1 MSVFA
6 RCAAC
11 RADNQ
16 LGHEFCRKCGA
27 VLTDCKYIVQ
37 VAQGGQNIRRSF
49 GALVDAYREE
59 VELLKAAPRVKR
71 GRPKKQARDSDVG
84 AKSKRPTTAPTLLE
98 GVRTQQAGCPRLRD
112 VWNRYAL
119 RALPALKEPRFNDSL
134 WRIHV
139 GPALGD
145 RPLVSI
151 RPTDIEDFMDH
162 LRQKRI
168 TGAWNNRKKKG
179 QPLSMQRILHAVR
192 LVRRLFNYAAQ
203 CDMWDGPNPVSRLR
217 LPKFDNEIVRMLSK
231 AQAGQLLKVL
241 GDWPNR
247 PAALAFKMC
256 LLTGKR
262 AGEVFGLEWSQVDLD
277 RGFVR
282 FNIKSIVRGAGQ
294 TLPISQAVREI
305 LEDALRYQA
314 PGVSHVFATNQGKR
328 IHYGAIWPRVR
339 KRAGLPGDFRVHDLR
354 HAFASE
360 LVSNGCD
367 LFLVQKLLGH
377 KSPAMTMR
385 YAHMADDALRRG
397 LAMAEAAFLGTK

>member
-16 LGHEFCRKCGA
+16 LEQEYCRKCGA
-27 VLTDCKYIVQ
+27 VLTGCKFIVQ

-49 GALVDAYREE
+49 AALVDAYRVE
-59 VELLKAAPRVKR
+59 VELLKAAPRAKR
-71 GRPKKQARDSDVG
+71 GRPKKQARDSAVG
-84 AKSKRPTTAPTLLE
+84 AKPKRTTTAPTLPE
-98 GVRTQQAGCPRLRD
+98 GVKAQQAGCPRLRD
-112 VWNRYAL
+112 VWDRYAL

-145 RPLVSI
+145 KPLTSI
-151 RPTDIEDFMDH
+151 RPPDLEDFMDH
-162 LRQKRI
+162 LRQKKI
-168 TGAWNNRKKKG
+168 TSAWNNRQKKG

-192 LVRRLFNYAAQ
+192 LVRRLFNYAIQ
-203 CDMWDGPNPVSRLR
+203 SDMWDGPNPVSRLR

-231 AQAGQLLKVL
+231 AQARQLLQVL
-241 GDWPNR
+241 DDWPNR
-247 PAALAFKMC
+247 PAAQAFKLC

-282 FNIKSIVRGAGQ
+282 FYIKSIVRGAGQ
-294 TLPISQAVREI
+294 TLPISQGVREI
-305 LEDALRYQA
+305 LEDALLYQS
-314 PGVSHVFATNQGKR
+314 PGVSHVFATSQGKR
-328 IHYGAIWPRVR
+328 IHYGAIWPRIRR
-339 KRAGLPGDFRVHDLR
+339 KAGLPGEFRVHDLR
-354 HAFASE
+354 HAIASE

-367 LFLVQKLLGH
+367 LYTVQKLLGH
-377 KSPAMTMR
+377 KSPAMTLR
-385 YAHMADDALRRG
+385 YAHLADDALRRG
-397 LAMAEAAFLGTK
+397 LAMAETAFLGE